1 MRNLYHVPVTQAHLD
16 AGQRDTLNDLVG
28 GVAIILQ
35 DERIVARAALETL
48 RALGEPVKAVHA
60 GFASTTVV
68 LEDGR
73 ELAYYWCDDGI
84 TLMALC
90 DSGRA
95 AELQPRT
102 VLLMD
107 RTTYRAYCAAN
118 PRPDLERGRG

>member
-1 MRNLYHVPVTQAHLD
+1 M
-16 AGQRDTLNDLVG
+16 
-28 GVAIILQ
+28 LQ
-35 DERIVARAALETL
+35 D
-48 RALGEPVKAVHA
+48 GQ
-60 GFASTTVV
+60 
-68 LEDGR
+68 

-90 DSGRA
+90 DSGRT

-107 RTTYRAYCAAN
+107 RPTYRAYCAAN